1 MSRQTIDLATGE
13 TGMVCCPK
21 CGSTNLLKS
30 ELRVLT
36 FHATSEI
43 TLPKDCSWVSFYNEI
58 LDRYESDIKPDG
70 VPYSNESF
78 TEEWTCA
85 SCLTEL
91 GSLDDIFRRY
101 KNGETGLVRFGG

>member
-1 MSRQTIDLATGE
+1 MSKQTIDLPTGE

-21 CGSTNLLKS
+21 CGSTKLLKS

-43 TLPKDCSWVSFYNEI
+43 TVPKDCSWVSFLCEI
-58 LDRYESDIKPDG
+58 DARYENDIEPDG

-78 TEEWTCA
+78 TEEWMCA

-101 KNGETGLVRFGG
+101 KDGETGLVRF

>member
-1 MSRQTIDLATGE
+1 MSSQTIDLADGE
-13 TGMVCCPK
+13 TGMVCCPN

-36 FHATSEI
+36 FHATSEV
-43 TLPKDCSWVSFYNEI
+43 TLPKDLSWVSFYCEI
-58 LDRYESDIKPDG
+58 DARYENDNEPDG
-70 VPYSNESF
+70 VPYYTPSF

-85 SCLTEL
+85 HCSTKL

-101 KNGETGLVRFGG
+101 KDGETGLVRFGG

>member
-1 MSRQTIDLATGE
+1 
-13 TGMVCCPK
+13 MVCCPK

>member
-1 MSRQTIDLATGE
+1 MNRQTIDLATGE
-13 TGMVCCPK
+13 TGMVCCPN

-36 FHATSEI
+36 FHANCEVA
-43 TLPKDCSWVSFYNEI
+43 LPKDCSWASFYCVI
-58 LDRYESDIKPDG
+58 LDRYESDIEPDG

-85 SCLTEL
+85 SCSTEL

>member
-1 MSRQTIDLATGE
+1 MSSQTIDLSTGE

-36 FHATSEI
+36 FHATSEV
-43 TLPKDCSWVSFYNEI
+43 TLPKDCSWVSFYCEI
-58 LDRYESDIKPDG
+58 LDRYENDIEPDG
-70 VPYSNESF
+70 VQHYSASF

-85 SCLTEL
+85 SCLTKL

>member
-1 MSRQTIDLATGE
+1 MSSQTIDLADCVTGR
-13 TGMVCCPK
+13 VCCPK
-21 CGSTNLLKS
+21 CGSTNLLKT

-43 TLPKDCSWVSFYNEI
+43 TVSKDCSEVSFYNEI
-58 LDRYESDIKPDG
+58 LDRYENDIEPDG
-70 VPYSNESF
+70 VHYYNESF
-78 TEEWTCA
+78 REEWSCA

-101 KNGETGLVRFGG
+101 KNGETGRVRFGG